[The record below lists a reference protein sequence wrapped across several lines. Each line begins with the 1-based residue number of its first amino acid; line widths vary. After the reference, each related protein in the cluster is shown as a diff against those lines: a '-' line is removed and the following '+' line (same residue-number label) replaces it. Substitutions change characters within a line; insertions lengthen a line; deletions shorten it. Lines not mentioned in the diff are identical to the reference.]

1 MGSYRLNQ
9 PVYRP
14 YRLNSTEHHYRIIR
28 ICAVKVLLF
37 TQKVLVKYIKTIV
50 GADLISSYRSWFK
63 TNLAPEAR
71 NYMIED
77 LKQLLRVQELDVEI
91 RDLVKRRADAVG
103 ELEAIRKEVE
113 NDEKAI
119 EEEKNRLMGS
129 RVHIKELELEIAD
142 KKNHIDKYREQL
154 FKVKNNKE
162 YTALLHEVSKLE
174 GDIRILED
182 RMLEYMEEAEVED
195 KTLDGVRSELE
206 GARVKYQELE
216 VKSGELMQRLGKEI
230 AEKENEKAKEV
241 SRLDPE
247 LYEEYKRIFSRKPD
261 LAVVKVVN
269 DTCGGCN
276 MELRAQVVN
285 DIHRGEVIS
294 RCESCGRFI
303 YL

>member
-1 MGSYRLNQ
+1 M
-9 PVYRP
+9 
-14 YRLNSTEHHYRIIR
+14 
-28 ICAVKVLLF
+28 
-37 TQKVLVKYIKTIV
+37 IK
-50 GADLISSYRSWFK
+50 
-63 TNLAPEAR
+63 
-71 NYMIED
+71 D

-195 KTLDGVRSELE
+195 QTLDGVRSELE
-206 GARVKYQELE
+206 AAREKYQELE
-216 VKSGELMQRLGKEI
+216 VKSGELMQRLGNEI
-230 AEKENEKAKEV
+230 SEKEKEKVKEV
-241 SRLDPE
+241 SQLDPE
-247 LYEEYKRIFSRKPD
+247 LYEEYERIFSRKPD
-261 LAVVKVVN
+261 LAVVKVIN

-285 DIHRGEVIS
+285 DIHRGEVVS

-303 YL
+303 YI